1 MGKGDS
7 VVEER
12 VKGDSLMV
20 GSVEK
25 AFRIL
30 EVFTQSNM
38 SLSLTELSALTG
50 MNKSAVQRFA
60 HSLERMGYLVKD
72 PATKRYRLSVRVLE
86 LSAAFVTSND
96 LISRVTP
103 YLLHVSKETDETVSL
118 SMLYDKDIIFLSRFM
133 NRNML
138 HTDVVNGTRM
148 PAYCT
153 APGVAMLAALPR
165 QRAVAILNG
174 SDLRRY
180 TAHTTCDVS
189 ALIGKLD
196 ETKERGFATAI
207 SEYFLGDI
215 SIAAAL
221 LDASGE
227 PVGAISV
234 GVPDA
239 RYSPEAAMAKFAP
252 IVMTAARNA
261 SLK

>member
-1 MGKGDS
+1 MG
-7 VVEER
+7 ER
-12 VKGDSLMV
+12 LKGDSLMV

-30 EVFTQSNM
+30 EVFTHSNK
-38 SLSLTELSALTG
+38 SLSLTDLSSLTG

-60 HSLERMGYLVKD
+60 HSLERVGYLDKD
-72 PATKRYRLSVRVLE
+72 PSTKRYRLSVRVME

-118 SMLYDKDIIFLSRFM
+118 SMLYGKDIIFLSRFM

-153 APGVAMLAALPR
+153 APGIAMLSALPR
-165 QRAVAILNG
+165 ERAVAILNG
-174 SDLRRY
+174 SDLKRY

-189 ALIGKLD
+189 ALLRKLD
-196 ETKERGFATAI
+196 VTRERGFATAI

-221 LDASGE
+221 LDALGE
-227 PVGAISV
+227 PIGAISV

-239 RYSPEAAMAKFAP
+239 RYTAEAAIAKFAP
-252 IVMTAARNA
+252 IVMTAARNT